1 MKSLSSFSSKSSKSR
16 RPSADFD
23 EETAPPTMKSLSMK
37 SRPSMKSFSSKSSKS
52 SSEELLP
59 PAEVTVEVPYGFRA
73 GDLLTV
79 ALPNSKKTTT
89 LVIPEGCGPGS
100 TLKVEPEVTVSVS
113 IPRHVRAGDPV
124 QAASPGGGTFAFIV
138 PAGAKP
144 GSRVTVSVPAKS
156 LHAPT
161 TPATDYESDG
171 DDGESRTLSVK
182 VPPTWDGRRLLSIA
196 VDDGRRL
203 TLQPP
208 EGARP
213 GDDLLVDVPLTEETV
228 FKLAFRVPPFAHGGD
243 IIGITTPSG
252 RLAFVA
258 LPAGAE
264 SRDEL
269 VVRVSDVGNDDDEPA
284 FTGFTPGG
292 TKRASSKKFRAVLSS
307 RLRTNPKPIMTE
319 LKASSTG
326 IGLGAATKRRVKTQ
340 PMWVGLIETND
351 AFSEDPMFADALRV

>member
-1 MKSLSSFSSKSSKSR
+1 MKSLLSFSSKSSKSR

-23 EETAPPTMKSLSMK
+23 EETAPPSMKSLSMK

-113 IPRHVRAGDPV
+113 IPKHVRAGDPV
-124 QAASPGGGTFAFIV
+124 QAASPGGGTFAFTV

-228 FKLAFRVPPFAHGGD
+228 FKLAFRVPP
-243 IIGITTPSG
+243 
-252 RLAFVA
+252 
-258 LPAGAE
+258 
-264 SRDEL
+264 
-269 VVRVSDVGNDDDEPA
+269 
-284 FTGFTPGG
+284 
-292 TKRASSKKFRAVLSS
+292 LS
-307 RLRTNPKPIMTE
+307 
-319 LKASSTG
+319 
-326 IGLGAATKRRVKTQ
+326 
-340 PMWVGLIETND
+340 LIHI
-351 AFSEDPMFADALRV
+351 